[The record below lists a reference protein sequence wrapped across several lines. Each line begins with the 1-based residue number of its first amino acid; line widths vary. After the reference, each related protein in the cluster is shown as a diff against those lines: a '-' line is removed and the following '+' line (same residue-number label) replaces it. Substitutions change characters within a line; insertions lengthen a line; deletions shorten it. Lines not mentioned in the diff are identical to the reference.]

1 MVKNENILPTLLSKI
16 IKIEDKENNEVKFK
30 TIEYKIKQ
38 RKYSSTKS
46 IIILIDGKELKSSYF
61 RSLYVTYKCRCG
73 RNVKILFMKYVVKP
87 KYWCQHC
94 SQDTSFEDHFKA
106 NDIKRKKKIFIKRKI
121 KDFEDLS
128 DEEKAKYWVHHLTN
142 NEFMSWLPYIV
153 KINNKDIDKEKIIY
167 KDVVKNYNNQSIY
180 TSKVS
185 IDNGN
190 KFEGLR
196 SISLKCSCCG
206 KIFNKHPHN
215 LKNISF
221 NKIECSYCNFSNSTY
236 RIRKYKN
243 TSITYQ
249 SNLEK
254 YFLDKCFENN
264 IKIMNGYEIP
274 YIFNNKQKTYISDFF
289 LPEYKI
295 VLEIKGS
302 NRFYKN
308 DLKSGKLQ
316 AKNDAAIQFCN
327 DNNLR
332 YRFVLDEY
340 VDNFILEL
348 LNERDSQSTSNVV
361 GIG

>member
-30 TIEYKIKQ
+30 TIEYEIKQ

-46 IIILIDGKELKSSYF
+46 IVILIDGKELSSSYF
-61 RSLYVTYKCRCG
+61 RSLYITYKCRCG
-73 RNVKILFMKYVVKP
+73 RNVKMLFMKYIVKP

-106 NDIKRKKKIFIKRKI
+106 HDIKRGKRIINKKNIQ
-121 KDFEDLS
+121 DFNALSKEDK
-128 DEEKAKYWVHHLTN
+128 EKYWDKHLTN
-142 NEFMSWLPYIV
+142 SEFNSWLPYIV
-153 KINNKDIDKEKIIY
+153 KINNKDIDKEKVIY
-167 KDVVKNYNNQSIY
+167 KDVIKNYNNQSKY

-196 SISLKCSCCG
+196 SISLRCSCCG
-206 KIFNKHPHN
+206 KVFNKHPDN
-215 LKNISF
+215 LKKISF
-221 NKIECSYCNFSNSTY
+221 NKIECNYCNFCNYTY
-236 RIRKYKN
+236 KIKRYKN

-264 IKIMNGYEIP
+264 IKVMNGYEIP
-274 YIFNNKQKTYISDFF
+274 YIFDNKQRTYISDFF

-295 VLEIKGS
+295 VLELKG
-302 NRFYKN
+302 NNLFYRK
-308 DLKSGKLQ
+308 DLKSGKLE
-316 AKNDAAIQFCN
+316 AKNNAAKQFCN
-327 DNNLR
+327 DNDLR
-332 YRFVLDEY
+332 YRFVLGEY
-340 VDNFILEL
+340 VDNFILKL